1 MSRLNLMA
9 AIKRLFGNFRSSR
22 QSGKKSESESRSSIQ
37 WVAAGLGNPGEGYS
51 RARHNAGFMT
61 IDRIARA
68 KGAGLSRRRFKGVT
82 AEVGLAGKRAI
93 LVKPQTFYNLS
104 GECISALLGYFK
116 IAPEHLIVVH
126 DELDLEAGRLRIK
139 QGGGDAGNRGVRS
152 IAESL
157 GTTDFIRVRIGIGRP
172 PGFTIEMEPGRQPK
186 TEENKDYLLRAMTA
200 AERQALAPILER
212 AASAVEAIAE
222 HGLEAAM
229 NRYNQR
235 G

>member
-9 AIKRLFGNFRSSR
+9 AVKRLFGNFRLSR
-22 QSGKKSESESRSSIQ
+22 HRGKKSEAESRISIQ
-37 WVAAGLGNPGEGYS
+37 WVVAGLGNPGEQYS

-61 IDRIARA
+61 IDRIAKA
-68 KGAGLSRRRFKGVT
+68 KDAASSRRRFKGVT
-82 AEVGLAGKRAI
+82 AEVGLAGKPAI

-116 IAPEHLIVVH
+116 IDPAHLIVVH

-172 PGFTIEMEPGRQPK
+172 P
-186 TEENKDYLLRAMTA
+186 ENEADKDYLLRPMTA
-200 AERQALAPILER
+200 AERQALTATVER

-222 HGLEAAM
+222 HGLEVAM

>member
-1 MSRLNLMA
+1 MA
-9 AIKRLFGNFRSSR
+9 AIKRLFGSFRSSR
-22 QSGKKSESESRSSIQ
+22 AKKSDADSHSPIQ
-37 WVAAGLGNPGEGYS
+37 WVVAGLGNPGEEYS
-51 RARHNAGFMT
+51 RSRHNAGFMT
-61 IDRIARA
+61 IDRIAKA
-68 KGAGLSRRRFKGVT
+68 KGVELSRRRFKGVT
-82 AEVGLAGKRAI
+82 AQITLAETPAI

-104 GECISALLGYFK
+104 GECISNLLGYFK
-116 IAPEHLIVVH
+116 IATSHLIVLH
-126 DELDLEAGRLRIK
+126 DELDLEAGRLRMK

-186 TEENKDYLLRAMTA
+186 TEENKDYLLRPMTA
-200 AERQALAPILER
+200 AERQAMAPLLDR
-212 AASAVEAIAE
+212 AANAVEAIAAD
-222 HGLEAAM
+222 GLEAAM

>member
-1 MSRLNLMA
+1 MA
-9 AIKRLFGNFRSSR
+9 AIKRLFGSFRSSR
-22 QSGKKSESESRSSIQ
+22 GKKSDAESHSSIQ
-37 WVAAGLGNPGEGYS
+37 WVVAGLGNPGEEYS
-51 RARHNAGFMT
+51 RSRHNSGFMT
-61 IDRIARA
+61 IDRIAKA
-68 KGAGLSRRRFKGVT
+68 KGVELRRRRFKGIT
-82 AEVGLAGKRAI
+82 AEITLAEKPAI

-104 GECISALLGYFK
+104 GECISDLLGYFK
-116 IAPEHLIVVH
+116 ISPNHLIVVH
-126 DELDLEAGRLRIK
+126 DELDLEAGRLRMK

-186 TEENKDYLLRAMTA
+186 TEENKDYLLRPMTA
-200 AERQALAPILER
+200 AERQALTPLLDR
-212 AASAVEAIAE
+212 AAIAVEAIASD
-222 HGLEAAM
+222 GLEAAM

>member
-1 MSRLNLMA
+1 MA

-22 QSGKKSESESRSSIQ
+22 GRKSDSESHASIQ
-37 WVAAGLGNPGEGYS
+37 WVVAGLGNPGEEYS
-51 RARHNAGFMT
+51 RSRHNAGFMT
-61 IDRIARA
+61 IDRIAKA
-68 KGAGLSRRRFKGVT
+68 KDVELGRRRFKGVT
-82 AEVGLAGKRAI
+82 AEVTLAEKTAI

-104 GECISALLGYFK
+104 GECVSDLLGYFK
-116 IAPEHLIVVH
+116 IAPQNLIVVH

-172 PGFTIEMEPGRQPK
+172 PGFTNEIELEPGRRPK
-186 TEENKDYLLRAMTA
+186 TEENKDYLLRPMTA

-212 AASAVEAIAE
+212 ATSAVEAIAAQ
-222 HGLEAAM
+222 GLEIAM

>member
-1 MSRLNLMA
+1 MA
-9 AIKRLFGNFRSSR
+9 AIKRLFGSFRSSR
-22 QSGKKSESESRSSIQ
+22 GKKSDAESHSSIQ
-37 WVAAGLGNPGEGYS
+37 WVVAGLGNPGEEYS
-51 RARHNAGFMT
+51 RSRHNSGFMT
-61 IDRIARA
+61 IDRIAKA
-68 KGAGLSRRRFKGVT
+68 KGVELSRRRFKGIT
-82 AEVGLAGKRAI
+82 AEITLAEKPAL

-104 GECISALLGYFK
+104 GECISDLLGYFK
-116 IAPEHLIVVH
+116 ISPNHLIVVH
-126 DELDLEAGRLRIK
+126 DELDLEAGRLRMK

-186 TEENKDYLLRAMTA
+186 TEENKDYLLRPMTA
-200 AERQALAPILER
+200 AERQALAPLLDR
-212 AASAVEAIAE
+212 AASAVEAIASD
-222 HGLEAAM
+222 GLEAAM

>member
-1 MSRLNLMA
+1 MA
-9 AIKRLFGNFRSSR
+9 AIKRLFGNFRLSR
-22 QSGKKSESESRSSIQ
+22 HPGKKSEAESRISIQ
-37 WVAAGLGNPGEGYS
+37 WVVAGLGNPGEQYS

-61 IDRIARA
+61 IDRIAKA
-68 KGAGLSRRRFKGVT
+68 KDAASSRRRFKGVT
-82 AEVGLAGKRAI
+82 AEVGLAGKPAI

-116 IAPEHLIVVH
+116 IDPAHLIVVH

-152 IAESL
+152 IAQSL

-172 PGFTIEMEPGRQPK
+172 P
-186 TEENKDYLLRAMTA
+186 ENEADQDYLLRPMTA
-200 AERQALAPILER
+200 AERQALTATLER

>member
-1 MSRLNLMA
+1 MA
-9 AIKRLFGNFRSSR
+9 AIKRLFGSFRSSR
-22 QSGKKSESESRSSIQ
+22 AKKSDSDSHPSIH
-37 WVAAGLGNPGEGYS
+37 WVVAGLGNPGDQYS
-51 RARHNAGFMT
+51 RSRHNLGFMT
-61 IDRIARA
+61 VDRIAKA
-68 KGAGLSRRRFKGVT
+68 KGVDFGRRKFKGVT
-82 AEVGLAGKRAI
+82 AEITLAAKPAL

-104 GECISALLGYFK
+104 GECIADLLGYFK
-116 IAPEHLIVVH
+116 IAPQNLIVVH

-172 PGFTIEMEPGRQPK
+172 PGFTDEIEMEPGRQPK
-186 TEENKDYLLRAMTA
+186 TEENKDYLLRPMTA
-200 AERQALAPILER
+200 AERQALAPLLER
-212 AASAVEAIAE
+212 AASAAEAVAAL
-222 HGLEAAM
+222 GLEAAM

>member
-1 MSRLNLMA
+1 MA

-22 QSGKKSESESRSSIQ
+22 AKKSDSEARSKIE
-37 WVAAGLGNPGEGYS
+37 WVVAGLGNPGEEYS
-51 RARHNAGFMT
+51 RSRHNLGFMT
-61 IDRIARA
+61 VDRIAKT
-68 KGAGLSRRRFKGVT
+68 KGVELGRRRFKGVT
-82 AEVGLAGKRAI
+82 AELTLAEKPAI

-104 GECISALLGYFK
+104 GECVSDLLGYFK
-116 IAPEHLIVVH
+116 IVPQQLIVVH

-172 PGFTIEMEPGRQPK
+172 AGFTVEMEPGRQPK
-186 TEENKDYLLRAMTA
+186 TEENKDYLLRPMTT

-222 HGLEAAM
+222 RGLEAAM

-235 G
+235 S

>member
-1 MSRLNLMA
+1 MA

-22 QSGKKSESESRSSIQ
+22 AKKSDSEARSKIE
-37 WVAAGLGNPGEGYS
+37 WVVAGLGNPGEEYS
-51 RARHNAGFMT
+51 RSRHNLGFMT
-61 IDRIARA
+61 VDRIAKT
-68 KGAGLSRRRFKGVT
+68 KGVELGRRRFKGVT
-82 AEVGLAGKRAI
+82 AELTLAEKPAI

-104 GECISALLGYFK
+104 GECVSDLLGYFK
-116 IAPEHLIVVH
+116 IVPQQLIVVH

-172 PGFTIEMEPGRQPK
+172 AGFTVEMDPGRQPK
-186 TEENKDYLLRAMTA
+186 TEENKDYLLRPMTT

-222 HGLEAAM
+222 RGLEAAM

-235 G
+235 S